1 MATAAKQTSQGR
13 RASKSGPK
21 SASKAGFSGLVEKV
35 QSWPRRLRS
44 YVDGL
49 KREMRLV
56 TWPSRAQVQST
67 TVVVLLTV
75 LVFAVFFFVV
85 DSILLL
91 AQTSLY
97 ESFTQ

>member
-1 MATAAKQTSQGR
+1 MATVAKQPSQGR
-13 RASKSGPK
+13 RASKVGPK
-21 SASKAGFSGLVEKV
+21 SGSKAAPGFLERV

-49 KREMRLV
+49 EREMRLV
-56 TWPSRAQVQST
+56 TWPSREQVQST
-67 TVVVLLTV
+67 TVVVLFTV
-75 LVFAVFFFVV
+75 LVFAIFFFVV

-97 ESFTQ
+97 ERFTQ